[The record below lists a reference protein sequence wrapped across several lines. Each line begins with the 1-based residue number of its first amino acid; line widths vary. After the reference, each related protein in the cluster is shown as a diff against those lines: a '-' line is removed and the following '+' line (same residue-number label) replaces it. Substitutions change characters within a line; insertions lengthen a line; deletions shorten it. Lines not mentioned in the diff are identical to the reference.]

1 MKKYIFVVGGVMS
14 SVGKGIV
21 SSSIAYI
28 LQAKGY
34 RVTAVKADP
43 YINVDAGTMNPTE
56 HGEVFV
62 TDDMDET
69 DQDMGNYERF
79 LDQNLTRDN
88 YMTTGRVYLSVIE
101 AERNLKFGGSCVEVV
116 PHIPQEIIRRI
127 KTASDKTKSDI
138 TIVEIGG
145 TVGEYQNILFL
156 EAARMMKM
164 KNPNDVAFVLVSYL
178 PIPSKVG
185 EMKTKPTQYA
195 ARTLNS
201 DGIQPDFIVCRAEKE
216 IDAKRREKL
225 AIFCNIDPEAA
236 ISAPDLESI
245 YQEPIIFEKQQFAK
259 QLEKKLHLT
268 PKKDGL
274 KKWQGIVNKA
284 LKATKEIKIGVVG
297 KYFATGDYTLSDSYI
312 SVIESVKIACW
323 HQNLKPKFI
332 WINSEDFEKDKKK
345 LKTLKDL
352 NGIVVPGGFG
362 SRGIEGK
369 ILAAQFCRENKIP
382 YFGLCYGMQIA
393 TIEFARNVAGLKGA
407 HTEEI
412 DPKTPYPV
420 IHIMDEQKE
429 KVKNKDY
436 GGSMRL
442 GAYDCELKDSTIA
455 RKAYG
460 QKLISERHRHRYE
473 FNNDYREKLESLGLV
488 ISGVNPQRN
497 LVEIIEVKGHPFFV
511 GTQFHPEFKTRFLRP
526 QPLFSAFV
534 KVAST
539 QH

>member
-1 MKKYIFVVGGVMS
+1 MKKYVFVVGGVMS

-28 LQAKGY
+28 MQAKGY
-34 RVTAVKADP
+34 KVTAVKADP

-62 TDDMDET
+62 TDDKDET

-79 LDQNLTRDN
+79 LDQNLSRDN
-88 YMTTGRVYLSVIE
+88 YMTSGRVYLSVIE
-101 AERNLKFGGSCVEVV
+101 AERNLEFGGACVEAV

-127 KTASDKTKSDI
+127 KNAAQKTKSDV
-138 TIVEIGG
+138 TVVEIGG
-145 TVGEYQNILFL
+145 TVGEYQNILFM

-164 KNPNDVAFVLVSYL
+164 KDPNGVLFVLVSYL

-201 DGIQPDFIVCRAEKE
+201 YGIQPDFIICRAEKD

-225 AIFCNIDPEAA
+225 AVFCNIDSDAA
-236 ISAPDLESI
+236 ISAPDLDSI
-245 YQEPIIFEKQQFAK
+245 YQEPLVFEKQKLAEK
-259 QLEKKLHLT
+259 IEKKLHLK
-268 PKKDGL
+268 PRKDGL
-274 KKWQGIVNKA
+274 KEWESVVNKA
-284 LKATKEIKIGVVG
+284 LKATKEVKIGIVG

-323 HQNLKPKFI
+323 HQDLKPKFV

-345 LKTLKDL
+345 LESLKQLD
-352 NGIVVPGGFG
+352 GIVVPGGFG
-362 SRGIEGK
+362 SRAIEGK
-369 ILAAQFCRENKIP
+369 ILAAQYCREHKIP

-420 IHIMDEQKE
+420 IHIMEEQKQ
-429 KVKNKDY
+429 KVKDKNY

-442 GAYDCELKDSTIA
+442 GAFDCDLKDGTIA

-460 QKLISERHRHRYE
+460 TKSISERHRHRYE
-473 FNNDYREKLESLGLV
+473 FNNDYRQQLEKLGLV
-488 ISGVNPQRN
+488 VSGVNPQRN

-511 GTQFHPEFKTRFLRP
+511 GTQFHPEFKTRFLKP
-526 QPLFSAFV
+526 HPLFSAFV
-534 KVAST
+534 KAASGKK
-539 QH
+539 